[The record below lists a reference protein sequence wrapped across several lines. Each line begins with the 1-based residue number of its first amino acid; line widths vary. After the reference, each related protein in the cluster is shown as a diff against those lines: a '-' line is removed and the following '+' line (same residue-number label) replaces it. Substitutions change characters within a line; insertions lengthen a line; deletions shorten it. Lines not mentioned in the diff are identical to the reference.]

1 MMTFDMKRASLQR
14 SRHMLAAAFLG
25 ATALVAG
32 CASTTPAQITTFN
45 RQDAGA
51 DAWTGR
57 HFIVQPLPG
66 QAESLEYADYSLRVR
81 EALRRH
87 GLVPVPDL
95 HAAELVVHFEYRTD
109 GGSVT
114 GSTSSS
120 SVSLGLGAVI
130 ERDGAWGWAF
140 PLAARPR
147 TFSTVIA
154 FRSRSTR

>member
-14 SRHMLAAAFLG
+14 SRHMLAAAILG

-87 GLVPVPDL
+87 GLVPMPDL
-95 HAAELVVHFEYRTD
+95 VTD
-109 GGSVT
+109 ITFLSEEFK
-114 GSTSSS
+114 SSLLNS
-120 SVSLGLGAVI
+120 NFLS
-130 ERDGAWGWAF
+130 
-140 PLAARPR
+140 
-147 TFSTVIA
+147 
-154 FRSRSTR
+154 